1 MELVCPI
8 CGEPAKR
15 GTPIDKN
22 QQMPLDRIHWSHK
35 DRSALCPV
43 LGVTANGQTGYV
55 PALPMTPRR

>member
-22 QQMPLDRIHWSHK
+22 VQMPLDRINYSHR
-35 DRSALCPV
+35 DRSALCAV

-55 PALPMTPRR
+55 PALPISPRR

>member
-22 QQMPLDRIHWSHK
+22 FTMPLDRINYSHMN
-35 DRSALCPV
+35 RTALCAV
-43 LGVTANGQTGYV
+43 VGIQANGQTGYV
-55 PALPMTPRR
+55 PALPITPRR